1 MSPVQD
7 VDSQSGES
15 EDSESFVDES
25 VDGESMELNTPYKRG
40 KRGGRK
46 EEEGRSSTGDG
57 LWERVS
63 MGGKGKGTGT
73 GGGLDQGVG
82 VEGGITVA
90 LVCVVGALQ
99 RMTVKVPDRSTTRTL
114 ILNSVVTVLT
124 ALQTV
129 KLSNSPDGK
138 NRFHNVSIRCS
149 KKKMNCFLTQGSCF
163 ISISDSI

>member
-7 VDSQSGES
+7 LDSHSGES
-15 EDSESFVDES
+15 EDSESVVDES
-25 VDGESMELNTPYKRG
+25 GDGESMELNTPYKRG
-40 KRGGRK
+40 KRGGRRE
-46 EEEGRSSTGDG
+46 EEEGRSSAGDG

-63 MGGKGKGTGT
+63 MGGTGKGTRTGT
-73 GGGLDQGVG
+73 GGGLDQGLG
-82 VEGGITVA
+82 VEGGITVS

-129 KLSNSPDGK
+129 KLTNSPDGK
-138 NRFHNVSIRCS
+138 NRSHNVSMRCS
-149 KKKMNCFLTQGSCF
+149 K
-163 ISISDSI
+163 